1 MSKIEVDAIE
11 PQSGTTLTLGASG
24 DTVTVAS
31 GASFASIGIDDNAD
45 ATAITIDSSER
56 VGIGTANSSSG
67 FRIQIAGSAGSNNA
81 TLNLIENSDMIFATN
96 NDERMRIAS
105 DSTILIGKT
114 SKSVSTPGVQ
124 LATNGAG
131 FTTNS
136 VIPMFVNRQL
146 DNGGLITFYQASIE
160 EGSISVSGSTVSYN
174 GFTGTHWSRFTDNST
189 PTILRGTVLESLD
202 EMCDWYNLHF
212 ETTTTTQDEKW

>member
-1 MSKIEVDAIE
+1 
-11 PQSGTTLTLGASG
+11 
-24 DTVTVAS
+24 
-31 GASFASIGIDDNAD
+31 
-45 ATAITIDSSER
+45 
-56 VGIGTANSSSG
+56 
-67 FRIQIAGSAGSNNA
+67 
-81 TLNLIENSDMIFATN
+81 
-96 NDERMRIAS
+96 MRIAS

-212 ETTTTTQDEKW
+212 DTTTTTQDKYGNDVTNTEKKVIPYVLQRVNLLEILLLTITKEQMSKQQS